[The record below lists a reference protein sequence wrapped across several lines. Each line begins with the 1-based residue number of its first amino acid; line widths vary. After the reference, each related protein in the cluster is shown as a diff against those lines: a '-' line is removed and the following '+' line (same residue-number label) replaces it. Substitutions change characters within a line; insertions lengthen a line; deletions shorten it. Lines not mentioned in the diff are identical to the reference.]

1 MGSSP
6 RSWLCAC
13 ARGIVQL
20 THIGDTRGD
29 SRCHVVVVVVVVVAV
44 VVLLLLLL
52 FFFIANSIEYD
63 DLSTPPTRIR
73 QRYVSDHG
81 P

>member
-1 MGSSP
+1 MGSSPTP

-29 SRCHVVVVVVVVVAV
+29 SRCHVVVVVVVAV
-44 VVLLLLLL
+44 VVLLLFLR
-52 FFFIANSIEYD
+52 FSFVANSVHTLCVGKRVNTR
-63 DLSTPPTRIR
+63 DLPF
-73 QRYVSDHG
+73 
-81 P
+81 